1 MILVNISS
9 NAFES
14 NQFEY
19 DDSDTVQKIKTDLMN
34 DLELTNDED
43 EVINNSELLFSFFLQ
58 LESEKQILDD
68 KLETSLSDLGSNE
81 INIFVDIDYKESEL
95 YNDYEE
101 DDSSDTQTTAQTI
114 AVAAATTAAIAAA
127 APVAAPIALASAV
140 APSIISNISSYGS
153 WLVGSAING
162 VVGSAIGGVGIVGG
176 NGGVGN
182 RGVAKS
188 FARSAAK
195 SAAPAAAAPAAA
207 APVAASLACSASVAA
222 PRSLYAGFGSRRR
235 VRPNGFHATFK
246 NDLKTRHCN

>member
-114 AVAAATTAAIAAA
+114 AVAAATAAVAAA

-162 VVGSAIGGVGIVGG
+162 VVGSAINGVGVIGG
-176 NGGVGN
+176 NGDVGNRVGN

-195 SAAPAAAAPAAA
+195 SAAPAAAAP
-207 APVAASLACSASVAA
+207 VAASLACSASVAA
-222 PRSLYAGFGSRRR
+222 PKSLYAGFGSRRR